1 MAFFCLI
8 YNNFNIDM
16 GVISSWIKLK
26 NAISIGGSHDFTD
39 NHEKKLILTPTPQVF
54 RIFAA

>member
-1 MAFFCLI
+1 M
-8 YNNFNIDM
+8 
-16 GVISSWIKLK
+16 
-26 NAISIGGSHDFTD
+26 SIGGSHDFTD